1 MCVCVHT
8 HTYIV
13 YIHYVHLH
21 VCTITIRKCS
31 CEKRHK
37 LRACD
42 LHLFKKIFLI
52 NLFFSQSWD
61 IFLETTGNLS
71 SPNPEYQT
79 QTEGTIFLRQLLK
92 TVSAWLLP
100 PNWPVTNRLVS
111 RWLLCL
117 SWLISNQ
124 ESSFVHRQAKC
135 EWWKEPSLSFFFFF
149 KVKGKPYAFTVLVL
163 IVNRMFRILGLEFKR
178 PAFKLWF
185 C

>member
-37 LRACD
+37 LRVCD

-79 QTEGTIFLRQLLK
+79 QTEETIFLRQLLK

-117 SWLISNQ
+117 SWLITNQ

-135 EWWKEPSLSFFFFF
+135 EWWKEPSLSFFFF